1 MVVRTIFERGAI
13 SNKNKMAY
21 TKLHNNIMRDILHN
35 NSTPIS
41 RNRDNRNKLCYIKHR
56 FKQT

>member
-1 MVVRTIFERGAI
+1 MVVTTIFERGDI
-13 SNKNKMAY
+13 SNNNKIAY
-21 TKLHNNIMRDILHN
+21 PKLHNNIMHDILHN

-41 RNRDNRNKLCYIKHR
+41 RNRDNRNKLCHIKHR